1 MVTRFGMSNIGPLA
15 LEDESTGQVFL
26 GGNTGS
32 GSEYAENI
40 ADRID
45 DEVRK
50 IIKYC
55 EEKSIEIILDNRV
68 VIDLVVE
75 KLLDKETMD
84 GDEFRE
90 ILSTYTVLPN
100 KNLPYVSKFN

>member
-1 MVTRFGMSNIGPLA
+1 MSNIGPLA
-15 LEDESTGQVFL
+15 LEDENTGQVFL
-26 GGNTGS
+26 GGNMS
-32 GSEYAENI
+32 PGSEYAENI

-55 EEKSIEIILDNRV
+55 EQKAIEIILDNRV

-90 ILSTYTVLPN
+90 ILSSYTVLPN